1 MPSAARGDSKGRQ
14 LGSGPNITVVAFR
27 RGQLVPTKV
36 VGLNT
41 VLERMLEMVQRLVGE
56 GVQITTT
63 LGGQL
68 WPVKL
73 DARALEQVIVNLAG
87 QCP

>member
-1 MPSAARGDSKGRQ
+1 M
-14 LGSGPNITVVAFR
+14 
-27 RGQLVPTKV
+27 
-36 VGLNT
+36 NT